1 MILQGPIKLIT
12 KIVNFQHKSDYENS
26 SSQMLNQNLPIVA
39 QPMANPMMPITQSIQ
54 TPYGQTFMIPS
65 NATMLNSQ
73 SGSYAIQ
80 PANAVIV
87 NPYTGQHNA
96 QSSSLNSGVNQM
108 PSQSATVNT
117 NAGQTIAPT
126 TIPPES
132 EVNQI
137 SVSPPPYQMPLPP
150 INKSQSEPSQPDCDD
165 TITDSNALNDPPKP
179 ET

>member
-1 MILQGPIKLIT
+1 MFYQ
-12 KIVNFQHKSDYENS
+12 
-26 SSQMLNQNLPIVA
+26 NQPIVA
-39 QPMANPMMPITQSIQ
+39 QPMANPMMSITQPIQ

-73 SGSYAIQ
+73 PGSYPLQ

-126 TIPPES
+126 TISPQS
-132 EVNQI
+132 EVNQTPKVI
-137 SVSPPPYQMPLPP
+137 PPPYQKPLPP

-165 TITDSNALNDPPKP
+165 TITDTNALNDPPKP